1 MILKNTYISRCWK
14 KVFRPNKIDYV
25 FSVKRARPWN
35 IAAFS
40 FFLKKLRF
48 FIFLASSCIKY
59 IFACYSGSDPTEKYL
74 PSTLENVE
82 KQDSGIRFP
91 VTAQTAKN
99 VGLLIHC
106 TECKKPRCLYA
117 QYVLKNQQPV
127 YAKRMIQKVDYVCGA
142 SLSEYVGSGGD
153 KDEQL
158 LKVLFVREN
167 LSCSSMIELPYYGV
181 PHYPIVCVHCGVTG
195 TKRTLNTT
203 AENYPKCNNC
213 DEKPDVVRRKRKTL
227 VQTDLG
233 SKRKKWMGP

>member
-1 MILKNTYISRCWK
+1 MERTNSARGAKIKWAKIKWSENLNEAKFEKS
-14 KVFRPNKIDYV
+14 KVIYFR
-25 FSVKRARPWN
+25 
-35 IAAFS
+35 
-40 FFLKKLRF
+40 
-48 FIFLASSCIKY
+48 
-59 IFACYSGSDPTEKYL
+59 L

-233 SKRKKWMGP
+233 SKRKK

>member
-1 MILKNTYISRCWK
+1 MKSSKFEEFWSKHVTSRTY
-14 KVFRPNKIDYV
+14 
-25 FSVKRARPWN
+25 
-35 IAAFS
+35 
-40 FFLKKLRF
+40 FFQLRKCKDVLCQF
-48 FIFLASSCIKY
+48 HKPLRGEHEVDIFPDPIPTETDGVLHY
-59 IFACYSGSDPTEKYL
+59 NEGSDPTEKYL

-99 VGLLIHC
+99 VGFVIHC

-117 QYVLKNQQPV
+117 QHVLKNQQPV
-127 YAKRMIQKVDYVCGA
+127 YAKRIIQKVDYVCGA

-181 PHYPIVCVHCGVTG
+181 AHYPIVCVHCGVTG
-195 TKRTLNTT
+195 TNRTLNTT
-203 AENYPKCNNC
+203 AENYPKCHNC

-233 SKRKKWMGP
+233 SKRKK